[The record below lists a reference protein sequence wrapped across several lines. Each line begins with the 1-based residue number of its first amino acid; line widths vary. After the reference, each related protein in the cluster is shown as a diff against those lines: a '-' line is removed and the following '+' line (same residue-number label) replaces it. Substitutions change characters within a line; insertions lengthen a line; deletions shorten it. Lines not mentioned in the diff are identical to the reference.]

1 MGRVLDTLRQ
11 AEAPHSEPDLR
22 PQPAEAPAPALG
34 LAEGAEAETE
44 IPFIEVGPRKSLE
57 ASPSVLACTPS
68 ALLAAGSA
76 AETPSPA
83 PARPAA
89 PTPGTVVFRALGRP
103 ATPCRSRIAAEVVA
117 FHAPEQAGAAQY
129 RDLLAAV
136 AAAGPGARQAA
147 LLFTPALADAEATPV
162 VLNLAVTAA
171 RQGRRRVLAL
181 DGNLRRPGVAWRLG
195 LPEAPGLREVLGGA
209 VTLDEAVQETEQP
222 NLLALTAG
230 APAGGVGPRF
240 VAETMRSLLRQL
252 RQRFDLVLVDG
263 PRWDGRPDAA
273 LLAACDAVYLVLPEK
288 DAESPEVDELLQALP
303 ALGARLAGC
312 VLAG

>member
-1 MGRVLDTLRQ
+1 MGRVLDALRQ
-11 AEAPHSEPDLR
+11 AEAPHDEPGP
-22 PQPAEAPAPALG
+22 PQPAEAPAPALVVI
-34 LAEGAEAETE
+34 EGAEGEAE
-44 IPFIEVGPRKSLE
+44 IPFIEVGPHKSLE
-57 ASPSVLACTPS
+57 ASPSVLACTPA
-68 ALLAAGSA
+68 ALLTAGRGAA
-76 AETPSPA
+76 P
-83 PARPAA
+83 PARPAP

-103 ATPCRSRIAAEVVA
+103 AAPCRSRIAPEVVA
-117 FHAPEQAGAAQY
+117 FHAPEQAAGGQY
-129 RDLLAAV
+129 RDLLAAL
-136 AAAGPGARQAA
+136 AAAGPGVRQAA
-147 LLFTPALADAEATPV
+147 LLFTPALAEAGATAV

-171 RQGRRRVLAL
+171 RQGRRHVLAV

-273 LLAACDAVYLVLPEK
+273 LLAAACDAVYLVLPEK

-303 ALGARLAGC
+303 AGGARLAGC

>member
-1 MGRVLDTLRQ
+1 MGRVLDALRQ
-11 AEAPHSEPDLR
+11 AEAPHGEPERR
-22 PQPAEAPAPALG
+22 PQPPAEASAPLLVDDAAG
-34 LAEGAEAETE
+34 EE
-44 IPFIEVGPRKSLE
+44 IPFIEVGPCKSLE

-68 ALLAAGSA
+68 ALLAAGRA
-76 AETPSPA
+76 APL
-83 PARPAA
+83 AA
-89 PTPGTVVFRALGRP
+89 PTPGTVAFRAVGRP
-103 ATPCRSRIAAEVVA
+103 AAPCRSRIAPEVVT
-117 FHAPEQAGAAQY
+117 FHSPEQPVSVQY

-136 AAAGPGARQAA
+136 AAAGPGVRQAA
-147 LLFTPALADAEATPV
+147 LLFVPGLPAADATPV

-171 RQGRRRVLAL
+171 RQGRRRVLAV
-181 DGNLRRPGVAWRLG
+181 DGNLRQPSVAWRLG
-195 LPEAPGLREVLGGA
+195 LPVAPGLREVLGGA

-273 LLAACDAVYLVLPEK
+273 LLAAACDAVYLVLPEK
-288 DAESPEVDELLQALP
+288 DAESPEADELLQALP
-303 ALGARLAGC
+303 AQGARLAGC

>member
-1 MGRVLDTLRQ
+1 MGRVLDALRQ
-11 AEAPHSEPDLR
+11 AEAPHGGAERR
-22 PQPAEAPAPALG
+22 PPTTAELPGPAPLLAEDAHPAE
-34 LAEGAEAETE
+34 E

-68 ALLAAGSA
+68 ALLAAQ
-76 AETPSPA
+76 
-83 PARPAA
+83 
-89 PTPGTVVFRALGRP
+89 TPGAAASATVAFRALGRP
-103 ATPCRSRIAAEVVA
+103 AAPSRSHIAPEVVA
-117 FHAPEQAGAAQY
+117 FHAPEQPASAQY

-136 AAAGPGARQAA
+136 AAAGPGGRQAA
-147 LLFTPALADAEATPV
+147 LLFVPGLPAADATPV

-171 RQGRRRVLAL
+171 RQGRRRVLAV

-195 LPEAPGLREVLGGA
+195 VPEAPGLREVLAGA
-209 VTLDEAVQETEQP
+209 VTLDEAVQETEQA
-222 NLLALTAG
+222 NLLALAAG

-273 LLAACDAVYLVLPEK
+273 LLAAACDAVYLVLPEK
-288 DAESPEVDELLQALP
+288 DAESAEADELLQALP
-303 ALGARLAGC
+303 AQGARLAGC

>member
-1 MGRVLDTLRQ
+1 MGRVLDALRQ
-11 AEAPHSEPDLR
+11 AEAPHE
-22 PQPAEAPAPALG
+22 QPERCPPPSAEAPAAAPLPPEDAG
-34 LAEGAEAETE
+34 AAEE

-68 ALLAAGSA
+68 ALLAAQKA
-76 AETPSPA
+76 APA
-83 PARPAA
+83 PAAPAAGAVAFRAVGRPAA
-89 PTPGTVVFRALGRP
+89 A
-103 ATPCRSRIAAEVVA
+103 CRSHIAPEVVT
-117 FHAPEQAGAAQY
+117 FHAPEQPVSVQY

-136 AAAGPGARQAA
+136 AAAGPGGRQAA
-147 LLFTPALADAEATPV
+147 LLFVPGLPAADATPV

-171 RQGRRRVLAL
+171 RQGRRRVLAV

-222 NLLALTAG
+222 NLLALAAG

-273 LLAACDAVYLVLPEK
+273 LLAAACDAVFLVVPEK
-288 DAESPEVDELLQALP
+288 DAESPEADELFQALP
-303 ALGARLAGC
+303 AQGARLAGC

>member
-1 MGRVLDTLRQ
+1 MGRVLDALRQ
-11 AEAPHSEPDLR
+11 AEAPHVGPGR
-22 PQPAEAPAPALG
+22 CPQPPAEAPAPAPL
-34 LAEGAEAETE
+34 LAEAGPEAE

-68 ALLAAGSA
+68 ALLAAGRA
-76 AETPSPA
+76 APA
-83 PARPAA
+83 PAPEPAA
-89 PTPGTVVFRALGRP
+89 AAPGTVAFRALGRP
-103 ATPCRSRIAAEVVA
+103 AAPCRSHIAPEVVT
-117 FHAPEQAGAAQY
+117 FHAPQQPVSAQY

-136 AAAGPGARQAA
+136 AAAGPGGRQVA
-147 LLFTPALADAEATPV
+147 LLFVPGLLAAEATPV

-171 RQGRRRVLAL
+171 RQGRRGVLAV

-209 VTLDEAVQETEQP
+209 VTLDEALQETEQP

-273 LLAACDAVYLVLPEK
+273 LLAAACDAVYLVLPEK
-288 DAESPEVDELLQALP
+288 DAESPEADELLQALP
-303 ALGARLAGC
+303 AQGARLAGC

>member
-1 MGRVLDTLRQ
+1 MGRVLDALRQ
-11 AEAPHSEPDLR
+11 AEAPHDEPESR
-22 PQPAEAPAPALG
+22 PQPAAVPAPAPG
-34 LAEGAEAETE
+34 LAEGAEGETE

-57 ASPSVLACTPS
+57 ASPCVLACTPS
-68 ALLAAGSA
+68 ALLAARA
-76 AETPSPA
+76 AETPAPA

-89 PTPGTVVFRALGRP
+89 PTPGTVAFRALGRP
-103 ATPCRSRIAAEVVA
+103 AGPCRSRIAAEVVA
-117 FHAPEQAGAAQY
+117 FHAPEQAPGAQY

-136 AAAGPGARQAA
+136 TAAGPGPRPAA
-147 LLFTPALADAEATPV
+147 LLFTPARADAEATAV

-171 RQGRRRVLAL
+171 RQGRRRVLAV

-252 RQRFDLVLVDG
+252 RQRFDLVLVDA
-263 PRWDGRPDAA
+263 PRWDGRTDAA

-288 DAESPEVDELLQALP
+288 DAESPAVDELLQALP

>member
-1 MGRVLDTLRQ
+1 MGRVLDALRQ
-11 AEAPHSEPDLR
+11 AEAPHAEPTRR
-22 PQPAEAPAPALG
+22 PPPAETPAPAPE
-34 LAEGAEAETE
+34 LAEDTDPETE
-44 IPFIEVGPRKSLE
+44 IPFIEVGPRKSME

-68 ALLAAGSA
+68 ALLAAGRA
-76 AETPSPA
+76 AEA
-83 PARPAA
+83 PAA
-89 PTPGTVVFRALGRP
+89 PAPPTPGAVVFRALGR
-103 ATPCRSRIAAEVVA
+103 AAAPCRSRIAPEVVA
-117 FHAPEQAGAAQY
+117 FHAPEQAAGAQY
-129 RDLLAAV
+129 RDLLAAL
-136 AAAGPGARQAA
+136 AAAGPGVRQAA
-147 LLFTPALADAEATPV
+147 LLFTPALADADATAV

-171 RQGRRRVLAL
+171 RQGRRRVLAV

-195 LPEAPGLREVLGGA
+195 VPEAPGLREVLGGA

-222 NLLALTAG
+222 NLLALSAG

-273 LLAACDAVYLVLPEK
+273 LLAAACDAVYLVLPEK

-303 ALGARLAGC
+303 AQGARLAGC

>member
-1 MGRVLDTLRQ
+1 MGRVLDALRQ
-11 AEAPHSEPDLR
+11 AGAPHHEPGPR
-22 PQPAEAPAPALG
+22 PQPAEAPAPEWAADADG
-34 LAEGAEAETE
+34 E

-57 ASPSVLACTPS
+57 ASPCVLACTPS
-68 ALLAAGSA
+68 ALLAAGR
-76 AETPSPA
+76 A
-83 PARPAA
+83 PEAPAA
-89 PTPGTVVFRALGRP
+89 PPPGAVAFRALGRP
-103 ATPCRSRIAAEVVA
+103 AAPCRARIAPEVTA
-117 FHAPEQAGAAQY
+117 FHAPDQAVAAQY
-129 RDLLAAV
+129 RDLLAAL
-136 AAAGPGARQAA
+136 AAAGPGLRQAA
-147 LLFTPALADAEATPV
+147 LLLTPAPAEADATPV

-171 RQGRRRVLAL
+171 RQGRRRVLAV
-181 DGNLRRPGVAWRLG
+181 DGHLARPGVAWRLG
-195 LPEAPGLREVLGGA
+195 LPEAPGLREVLGGS

-252 RQRFDLVLVDG
+252 RQRFDLVLVAG

-273 LLAACDAVYLVLPEK
+273 LLAAACDAVYLVVPEK

-303 ALGARLAGC
+303 AAGARLAGC